1 MSELVDLEAYQRE
14 TDRIIAEFDAKIALI
29 QVQIDSLE
37 VEIATVEG
45 QISLWSSDVENLE
58 ALFSV
63 WQQRKKTAD
72 FLYDALVRNYKWEIN
87 NACEEFNNTWSN
99 YAQIERVATL
109 WLDYVKIWMPPGTLV
124 HSKARSIEVR
134 DMLVS
139 EANQQLSIT
148 QSNLTEGRS
157 ALSSTQNTLESKV
170 RHMRDLQLAKEAD
183 EEEKRGA
190 LALWEAEYQ
199 ASLERKR
206 IEIASITRDL
216 SLNYPTMDAETAT
229 NIAKM
234 AYAEALARG
243 FTRLDDTIQIATGLA
258 DDWLSK
264 PVIPHYTTRTI
275 FCPTCGIKLEIT
287 TSDILADNRD
297 LGCPKCGASVGE
309 GIQVVRIIELKPTP
323 FLGLSIPGAW
333 DWVKKYAPW
342 MGVGTV
348 GVILTI
354 MLMRKK
360 NKWQNL

>member
-1 MSELVDLEAYQRE
+1 MPELVDLETYQRE
-14 TDRIIAEFDAKIALI
+14 TDRIIAEFEAKVALI
-29 QVQIDSLE
+29 QVQIDSLQ
-37 VEIATVEG
+37 VEIVSVEG
-45 QISLWSSDVENLE
+45 QISLWGSEVKNLE
-58 ALFSV
+58 AQFSI
-63 WQQRKKTAD
+63 WQQREETAQ

-87 NACEEFNNTWSN
+87 NACEEFNNAWSN
-99 YAQIERVATL
+99 YAQVERVATL

-134 DMLVS
+134 DMLVF

-157 ALSSTQNTLESKV
+157 ALSSAQDILESKV
-170 RHMRDLQLAKEAD
+170 RHMRDLQLAKEAH

-206 IEIASITRDL
+206 IEITSITRDV

-243 FTRLDDTIQIATGLA
+243 FTRLDDAIQIATGLT
-258 DDWLSK
+258 DEWLSK
-264 PVIPHYTTRTI
+264 PVIPHYE
-275 FCPTCGIKLEIT
+275 LE
-287 TSDILADNRD
+287 
-297 LGCPKCGASVGE
+297 
-309 GIQVVRIIELKPTP
+309 PTP
-323 FLGLSIPGAW
+323 FFGLSIPGAW
-333 DWVKKYAPW
+333 DWLKKYLPW
-342 MGVGTV
+342 MGVGTA

-354 MLMRKK
+354 TLMRKK
-360 NKWQNL
+360 